1 MTPQSPSNGERLTDF
16 VIRRLQSEDI
26 FCGAQEVVIAHSGR
40 DYRLRITSNDKLI
53 LTK

>member
-1 MTPQSPSNGERLTDF
+1 MPAEP
-16 VIRRLQSEDI
+16 VVRRLRSEDI
-26 FCGAQEVVIAHSGR
+26 FCGAQEVVIAHGGH